1 MKKILSLI
9 MFLFILYSVNA
20 QVPQRMTYQAVI
32 RDASNNLLSLKLVG
46 IRLSIIQNSIDSK
59 AVYVE
64 THLAVTNMNGLI
76 SIQIGAGVVWL
87 GQFSNIDWSK
97 GPYFV
102 KTETDPE
109 GGYDFTITGTT
120 ELLSVPYALFA
131 LKSNNDFDSTNMH
144 NNIVA
149 LQKQAIENKSNI
161 QSNLD
166 SIKANAKQIQINLV
180 DIQNNTINIKSN
192 LDSLAGKINSVDLD
206 ALLLDYQKVG
216 KFVSAISLQ
225 GVDSFN
231 IKINGNL
238 VASRNVTVGGN
249 IESLGATSTLGT
261 LEKPFKG
268 LFISSGS
275 LSIASDTLGKDIP
288 PAVLSNVDGN
298 LQISAGGLKLMGDNT
313 SFIAPKIVSTLTG
326 NASTATKL
334 ETARKINGV
343 SFDGTSD
350 IAISSMDT
358 VSLSNRINQKLTT
371 TDTTS
376 MLVPYYRASNPSGYI
391 TGADVTSKLNI
402 VDTSAMLSSRIAR
415 DTSFLSNRINLKL
428 NTSDTASMLVPYYRA
443 SNPSGYITG
452 ADVLS
457 KLNIVDTSAM
467 LSSRFARDTSYL
479 SNRINLKL
487 NTSGNQTL
495 IGNLIVND
503 LTISN
508 SYKLT
513 TPNIAFADGNTQKHS
528 SDILLVSHIDGNIGG
543 TIDLTKQVTS
553 MSDGTWLL
561 PDGIEGQIIYFAQG
575 NGGSAEDSYLSVAH
589 LRYNVNGLATQV
601 NNGSWSP
608 FQYEL
613 GKPNFSICIA
623 IFTDGHWGFSGGKI
637 R

>member
-9 MFLFILYSVNA
+9 MYLFMLYSINA
-20 QVPQRMTYQAVI
+20 QVPQRMTYQSVI

-76 SIQIGAGVVWL
+76 SIKIGAGVVWL

-131 LKSNNDFDSTNMH
+131 LKSSNDFDSTNMH
-144 NNIVA
+144 NNIVT
-149 LQKQAIENKSNI
+149 LQKQAIENKNNI

-166 SIKANAKQIQINLV
+166 SIKANAQQIQINLV

-206 ALLLDYQKVG
+206 SLLLGYQKIG
-216 KFVSAISLQ
+216 KFISASQLN
-225 GVDSFN
+225 GTDSFN
-231 IKINGNL
+231 INLKGKVNISNDLIVLGNIQPAKRGISLGTKELPFSELFLSSRSLVIGTDSANDPTPSVTLSNNKGNL
-238 VASRNVTVGGN
+238 EV
-249 IESLGATSTLGT
+249 ST
-261 LEKPFKG
+261 
-268 LFISSGS
+268 
-275 LSIASDTLGKDIP
+275 
-288 PAVLSNVDGN
+288 
-298 LQISAGGLKLMGDNT
+298 GGLILKGANT
-313 SFIAPKIVSTLTG
+313 AFQADRITGALTG
-326 NASTATKL
+326 NASSASKL
-334 ETARKINGV
+334 DTARKINGV

-358 VSLSNRINQKLTT
+358 VSLSNRINLKLTT
-371 TDTTS
+371 SDTT
-376 MLVPYYRASNPSGYI
+376 V
-391 TGADVTSKLNI
+391 
-402 VDTSAMLSSRIAR
+402 
-415 DTSFLSNRINLKL
+415 
-428 NTSDTASMLVPYYRA
+428 MLVPYYRA

-467 LSSRFARDTSYL
+467 LSSRITRDTTSLSSRINLKVAITDTSAMLSSRIARDTSYL

-508 SYKLT
+508 SYKLS

-575 NGGSAEDSYLSVAH
+575 NGGSAEDSYLTVAH

-608 FQYEL
+608 FQYET
-613 GKPNFSICIA
+613 GKPNFSICTA

>member
-1 MKKILSLI
+1 MHTNIL
-9 MFLFILYSVNA
+9 
-20 QVPQRMTYQAVI
+20 T
-32 RDASNNLLSLKLVG
+32 
-46 IRLSIIQNSIDSK
+46 
-59 AVYVE
+59 
-64 THLAVTNMNGLI
+64 
-76 SIQIGAGVVWL
+76 
-87 GQFSNIDWSK
+87 
-97 GPYFV
+97 
-102 KTETDPE
+102 
-109 GGYDFTITGTT
+109 
-120 ELLSVPYALFA
+120 
-131 LKSNNDFDSTNMH
+131 
-144 NNIVA
+144 
-149 LQKQAIENKSNI
+149 LQKQAIENKNNI
-161 QSNLD
+161 QSNKD
-166 SIKANAKQIQINLV
+166 SIISNAQQIQFNIE
-180 DIQNNTINIKSN
+180 DIKNNTINIKTI
-192 LDSLAGKINSVDLD
+192 LDSLAGKINSIDLD
-206 ALLLDYQKVG
+206 TLLKEYQKVG
-216 KFVSAISLQ
+216 KFVTALSLE
-225 GVDSFN
+225 GVDSFD
-231 IKINGNL
+231 IKINGGL
-238 VASRNVTVGGN
+238 IASKNVTVGGN

-261 LEKPFKG
+261 IDKPFKG

-275 LSIASDTLGKDIP
+275 LSIASDTLGKQIP
-288 PAVLSNVDGN
+288 AAVLSNVEGN
-298 LQISAGGLKLMGDNT
+298 LQISTGGLKLMGDNT
-313 SFIAPKIVSTLTG
+313 SFIAPRIVSTLTG

-350 IAISSMDT
+350 ISISGIDT
-358 VSLSNRINQKLTT
+358 VSI
-371 TDTTS
+371 
-376 MLVPYYRASNPSGYI
+376 
-391 TGADVTSKLNI
+391 
-402 VDTSAMLSSRIAR
+402 
-415 DTSFLSNRINLKL
+415 SNRINLKL

-467 LSSRFARDTSYL
+467 LSSRFARDTSFL

-508 SYKLT
+508 SYKLS

-575 NGGSAEDSYLSVAH
+575 NGGSAEDSYLTVAH

-608 FQYEL
+608 FQYET
-613 GKPNFSICIA
+613 GKPNFSICTA
-623 IFTDGHWGFSGGKI
+623 IFTDGHWGFSGGII

>member
-1 MKKILSLI
+1 MAT
-9 MFLFILYSVNA
+9 FA
-20 QVPQRMTYQAVI
+20 QSPQKMSYQAVI
-32 RDASNNLLSLKLVG
+32 RNASNNLLSLKLVG
-46 IRLSIIQNSIDSK
+46 IRLSIIQNSIDGK

-76 SIQIGAGVVWL
+76 SIQIGAGVVWW

-109 GGYDFTITGTT
+109 GGYDFTIIGTT

-131 LKSNNDFDSTNMH
+131 LKSIDNFDSTNMH

-166 SIKANAKQIQINLV
+166 SIKANAHQIQINLV

-192 LDSLAGKINSVDLD
+192 LDSLAGKINSVALD
-206 ALLLDYQKVG
+206 SLLLSYQKIG
-216 KFVSAISLQ
+216 EFISASQLN
-225 GVDSFN
+225 GTDSFN
-231 IKINGNL
+231 INLKGKVNISNDLIVLGNIQPAKRGISLGTKELPFSELFLSSRSLVIGTDSANDPTPSVTLSNNKGNL
-238 VASRNVTVGGN
+238 EV
-249 IESLGATSTLGT
+249 
-261 LEKPFKG
+261 
-268 LFISSGS
+268 
-275 LSIASDTLGKDIP
+275 
-288 PAVLSNVDGN
+288 
-298 LQISAGGLKLMGDNT
+298 SAGGLILKGVNAAFQADR
-313 SFIAPKIVSTLTG
+313 IIGALTG
-326 NASTATKL
+326 NASSASKL
-334 ETARKINGV
+334 DTARKINGV

-358 VSLSNRINQKLTT
+358 VS
-371 TDTTS
+371 
-376 MLVPYYRASNPSGYI
+376 
-391 TGADVTSKLNI
+391 
-402 VDTSAMLSSRIAR
+402 
-415 DTSFLSNRINLKL
+415 LSNRINLKL

-508 SYKLT
+508 SYKLS

-575 NGGSAEDSYLSVAH
+575 NGGSAEDSYLTVAH

-608 FQYEL
+608 FQYET
-613 GKPNFSICIA
+613 GKPNFSICTA

>member
-358 VSLSNRINQKLTT
+358 VSLSNRINLKLTT
-371 TDTTS
+371 TDTT
-376 MLVPYYRASNPSGYI
+376 V
-391 TGADVTSKLNI
+391 
-402 VDTSAMLSSRIAR
+402 
-415 DTSFLSNRINLKL
+415 
-428 NTSDTASMLVPYYRA
+428 MLVPYYRA

>member
-358 VSLSNRINQKLTT
+358 VSLSNRINLKLTT
-371 TDTTS
+371 TDTTV

-589 LRYNVNGLATQV
+589 LRYNVDGRANQV

>member
-358 VSLSNRINQKLTT
+358 VSLSNRINLKLTT
-371 TDTTS
+371 TDTTV